1 VTLKQLE
8 AFYWAATCASF
19 AIAASRLNISVSS
32 LSKRISEL
40 EVSLGTEL
48 FNRSGRAASLTT
60 VGQQLLPHARDLL
73 SHAGRFLSLAKS
85 NSALEGRC
93 RFGAGEL
100 TGLTWLP
107 RLVEELQQ
115 AHPLLLV
122 EPSVG
127 VGQVIEERLAE
138 GDLDFALIAGPSTR
152 TSISSQIIGQAEFV
166 WVSRPDLLA
175 ATDPAKLQPQKLV
188 DTVLISLPATA
199 GTVRI
204 LDDWLAD
211 HQVSPGR
218 LLPCEN
224 WGAIAGL
231 IVQGLGVGFLPKAWA
246 QALVSRGL
254 LVELPKFPP
263 LRPLQYTFQWRRDD
277 NRALIEQ
284 CRLIASE
291 SIDFHAP
298 VTLL

>member
-1 VTLKQLE
+1 MTLKQLE
-8 AFYWAATCASF
+8 AFYWAATCSSF
-19 AIAASRLNISVSS
+19 AIAANRLNISVSS

-40 EVSLGTEL
+40 EASLGTEL
-48 FNRSGRAASLTT
+48 FNRGGRAASLSAA
-60 VGQQLLPHARDLL
+60 GQQLVPHARDLL

-85 NSALEGRC
+85 NSTLEGRC

-107 RLVEELQQ
+107 RMVEKLQQ

-122 EPSVG
+122 EPTVG
-127 VGQVIEERLAE
+127 VGQMIEERLAD

-152 TSISSQIIGQAEFV
+152 PSISSQIIGLAEFV
-166 WVSRPDLLA
+166 WVSRPDILANAAISELL
-175 ATDPAKLQPQKLV
+175 PENLV
-188 DTVLISLPATA
+188 EAVLISLPSTA

-211 HQVSPGR
+211 QHVSPGR
-218 LLPCEN
+218 LLSCEN

-231 IVQGLGVGFLPKAWA
+231 IVQGLGIGFLPKAWA
-246 QALVSRGL
+246 QSLVSRGL
-254 LVELPKFPP
+254 LVELPKFPA

-277 NRALIEQ
+277 NRALIDQ
-284 CRLIASE
+284 CRVIACE
-291 SIDFHAP
+291 CIQFHAP

>member
-1 VTLKQLE
+1 MTLKQLE
-8 AFYWAATCASF
+8 AFYWAATCANF

-40 EVSLGTEL
+40 ESSLGAEL
-48 FNRSGRAASLTT
+48 FNRSGRAASLTAA
-60 VGQQLLPHARDLL
+60 GQQLVPHARDLL

-107 RLVEELQQ
+107 RMVEKLQQ

-127 VGQVIEERLAE
+127 VGQMIEERLAE

-166 WVSRPDLLA
+166 WVSRPDLLISA
-175 ATDPAKLQPQKLV
+175 DLSTLQPESLV
-188 DTVLISLPATA
+188 ETVLISLPSTA

-211 HQVSPGR
+211 QRVSPGR
-218 LLPCEN
+218 LLRCEN

-246 QALVSRGL
+246 HSLITRGL
-254 LVELPKFPP
+254 LVELPRFPV

-277 NRALIEQ
+277 SRALIEQ

-291 SIDFHAP
+291 CIDFHTP
-298 VTLL
+298 VTFL